1 MSTFDVYARNPLINW
16 GLFSAFV
23 IISCIYLTS
32 TITGRSEHQQAQV
45 RGYSVTL

>member
-1 MSTFDVYARNPLINW
+1 MSTFDVYARNPLINC

-23 IISCIYLTS
+23 ITSCIYL

-45 RGYSVTL
+45 RG